1 MTFMPQFGFIIMT
14 VVYLVILAA
23 AIALVFK
30 FVRAHEKMA
39 DSMQEIARYM
49 KSVDMANRHKDR

>member
-1 MTFMPQFGFIIMT
+1 MPQFGFIIMT
-14 VVYLVILAA
+14 VVYLVIVAA
-23 AIALVFK
+23 AIVLVFK

-49 KSVDMANRHKDR
+49 KSVDMANRHKDK